1 MKSDWLLI
9 LSVLCLGFGLGVI
22 LGYCTDHSSFAAA
35 YPFARSVLHV
45 DFTTV
50 GPGVLGGLAL
60 LLLGCVLLVWA
71 FFAAIL
77 GQIRSIGEED
87 SRATG
92 RLLD

>member
-9 LSVLCLGFGLGVI
+9 FSVLCLGFGLGVL

-35 YPFARSVLHV
+35 YPFAGSVLHV
-45 DFTTV
+45 DFTTA

-60 LLLGCVLLVWA
+60 TFLGCVLLVWA
-71 FFAAIL
+71 FFAAIVA
-77 GQIRSIGEED
+77 QIRSIGEED
-87 SRATG
+87 DVRTD

>member
-9 LSVLCLGFGLGVI
+9 LSVLCLGFGMGVI
-22 LGYCTDHSSFAAA
+22 LGYCTDHSTFAAA
-35 YPFARSVLHV
+35 YPLAASVLHV

-60 LLLGCVLLVWA
+60 IFLGCVLLVWA
-71 FFAAIL
+71 FFAAIV

-87 SRATG
+87 TRTA

>member
-9 LSVLCLGFGLGVI
+9 FSVLCLGFGLGVL

-35 YPFARSVLHV
+35 YPLAGSMLHV

-60 LLLGCVLLVWA
+60 TFLGGFRWMERRAETRQRTSWA
-71 FFAAIL
+71 STPA
-77 GQIRSIGEED
+77 
-87 SRATG
+87 
-92 RLLD
+92 